1 MNVVRVSDE
10 ANVLYINIHLFP
22 FNFFYTLL
30 LLCLHIFHIKRVC
43 CCCCCCPFLL
53 VGTKCSVCIRL
64 VGLMWRL
71 FSTPH
76 NKFKNKSIAMW
87 VDFTVHLCIYQTHNN
102 VSECVCV
109 FNYIIIN
116 ILFSMRSFTLTLMVF
131 YKEHTILRLF
141 YHIFFCSFSYFWLL
155 WVPLSVAYVVYF
167 AARSAFRCLLILWLL
182 VFVCILLISF

>member
-109 FNYIIIN
+109 CLTTLLLIFYFQCA
-116 ILFSMRSFTLTLMVF
+116 LSLQHWWSFTKNTPYWGF
-131 YKEHTILRLF
+131 FI
-141 YHIFFCSFSYFWLL
+141 IFFF
-155 WVPLSVAYVVYF
+155 VHSVIFDCCGY
-167 AARSAFRCLLILWLL
+167 RCQWPM
-182 VFVCILLISF
+182 